1 MHARRTAC
9 SGTRSSR
16 LRGKVSF
23 MHQHFLA
30 SGSAARAQ
38 RLDSPQRG
46 HRVGSHSA
54 TGSAL
59 IYTSLCNIW
68 RSLKD
73 TRAIGA
79 HAGRWAS
86 VNVLETD
93 ENQHRFPGADDGNP
107 TSAALQASTLSS

>member
-9 SGTRSSR
+9 PGTRSSR

-54 TGSAL
+54 TWSAL
-59 IYTSLCNIW
+59 IRTSLCNTR
-68 RSLKD
+68 RSPKD
-73 TRAIGA
+73 TRAIEA
-79 HAGRWAS
+79 RAGRWVA

-93 ENQHRFPGADDGNP
+93 ENQHRFPEADDGNP
-107 TSAALQASTLSS
+107 PSAALQASTLSS